1 MIPNSNNLG
10 IELGFILQTFQ
21 FLISCFLLK
30 LDQFK
35 PYIGGLMQCNSQT
48 FDELYKHNFSP
59 NFFHQL
65 LPFFPSSPLLSNHLT
80 LPLLISS
87 FSYNSGPLVLVL
99 CILSQKDEAK
109 ISKRNISVQLNDL
122 LTFFFFQPGNF
133 CSFILYCWYQD

>member
-48 FDELYKHNFSP
+48 FDELYKQIIFLPISSISFSP
-59 NFFHQL
+59 
-65 LPFFPSSPLLSNHLT
+65 SSSLLSNHLT
-80 LPLLISS
+80 FPLLISS
-87 FSYNSGPLVLVL
+87 FSYNSGPLGLVL
-99 CILSQKDEAK
+99 YILSQKDEAK